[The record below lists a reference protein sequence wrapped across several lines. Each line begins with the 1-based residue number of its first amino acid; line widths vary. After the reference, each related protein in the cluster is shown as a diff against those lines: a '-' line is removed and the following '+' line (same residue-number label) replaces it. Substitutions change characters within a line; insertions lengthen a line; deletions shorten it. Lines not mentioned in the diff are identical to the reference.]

1 LNFFDKI
8 ILRAI
13 GRERRAFI
21 VGAAIIAHSI
31 PAGNQ
36 SFLQPRLAQLILQR
50 GEVLVLRSKLQNIE
64 YLSKLGMT
72 AFRVPAFAGSI
83 QTERRRPTTRAT
95 SLARLL

>member
-13 GRERRAFI
+13 ERERRAFI

-50 GEVLVLRSKLQNIE
+50 GEVLILRSKLSQISIF
-64 YLSKLGMT
+64 LSDNGI
-72 AFRVPAFAGSI
+72 V
-83 QTERRRPTTRAT
+83 
-95 SLARLL
+95 LLTLVAEE